1 MVYTYFMNS
10 ALVLPFSKIS
20 KGDVALVG
28 GKSANLG
35 EMTRAGF
42 PVPPGFSLTSTAY
55 QKVIDY
61 NHLEDDIRRL
71 LKGLDV
77 HDSKKLQSTSKK
89 VRSLILKADI
99 PPELTKQIFSHYRK
113 LGTSKNPALV
123 AVRSSATA
131 EDLPEASFAGQ
142 QESFLNIK
150 GEANL
155 IQAIR
160 SAWASL
166 FTARTIFYRA
176 TKGFDHFKVKLAVPI
191 QLMIQ
196 SDISG
201 VAFSVNPVNR
211 LKNQIVIEAVWGLGD
226 YIVQGV
232 VTPDHY
238 IVDKTDFTIHSKQV
252 VPQKV
257 MEIYRY
263 PSGVKKA
270 KVKKTLI
277 NQSKLTDNQIIK
289 IAKIVN
295 QVHQHYFF
303 PQDIEWAMSNNRF
316 YIVQSRPITTLVNS
330 NQKEGLTT
338 KDLTGLKKI
347 LSGQPASP
355 GIASGSTVVIKKASQ
370 INTIKQGDVLVAEMT
385 SPDYVPAMKRA
396 SGIITDKG
404 GQTSHAAI
412 VSRELGVPAIVG
424 TGNATKIFSKTKKIT
439 LDGTTGNIY
448 ADIPKQKVKK
458 KVVAKTSS
466 PKDFKGIDPV
476 KTATKVYV
484 NLAEP
489 ELAPTVAQR
498 DTDGVGL
505 LRAEFIIAQIGIH
518 PKKLIQ
524 DKRSQVFVDKLADSM
539 AIFCQSFGNRP
550 VVYRTTD
557 FKTNEYRNL
566 LGGKYYEPEE
576 SNPMI
581 GYRGAY
587 RYLHDEAVFRLEIEA
602 IKKVRNKMGY
612 KNLWVMIPFVRTVNQ
627 MIQVKKLLSSYGLV
641 RSPSFKLWMMVEV
654 PSNVILLEDFIKV
667 GIDGVSIGSND
678 LTMLLLGTDRDNETV
693 AEVFDER
700 DPAVLWALEK
710 IIKTSNRHRITSS
723 ICGQAPST
731 YSDLVQKLVEWGIT
745 SVSVSPD
752 AIDRTRDMIKQAE
765 KRLLK

>member
-1 MVYTYFMNS
+1 MKP
-10 ALVLPFSKIS
+10 ALVLPFSKID
-20 KGDVALVG
+20 KDDVALVG

-35 EMTRAGF
+35 EMTQAGF
-42 PVPPGFSLTSTAY
+42 PIPPGFSLTSHAY

-61 NHLEDDIRRL
+61 NELEDNIRQL

-77 HDSKKLQSTSKK
+77 HDSKKLQSVAKK
-89 VRSLILKADI
+89 IQHLILKADI
-99 PPELTKQIFSHYRK
+99 PPELTKEIFHHYRQ

-131 EDLPEASFAGQ
+131 EDLPDASFAGQ

-160 SAWASL
+160 GAWASL
-166 FTARTIFYRA
+166 FKARTIFYRA
-176 TKGFDHFKVKLAVPI
+176 TKGFDHFKVKLAVPV
-191 QLMIQ
+191 QLMVQ

-238 IVDKTDFTIHSKQV
+238 IVDKTDFSIHSKQV

-257 MEIYRY
+257 QEVYRY
-263 PSGVKKA
+263 PSGVKKI
-270 KVKKTLI
+270 KVKPSFVD
-277 NQSKLTDNQIIK
+277 QAKLTDNQIIK
-289 IAKIVN
+289 IAEIVN
-295 QVHQHYFF
+295 QVHQHYFY

-316 YIVQSRPITTLVNS
+316 YIVQSRPITTLAS
-330 NQKEGLTT
+330 STQTT
-338 KDLTGLKKI
+338 KYTSQDLTGLKKI
-347 LSGQPASP
+347 LTGKPASP
-355 GIASGSTVVIKKASQ
+355 GIGAGSSVVVKKASE
-370 INTIKQGDVLVAEMT
+370 INKVKQGDILVADMT
-385 SPDYVPAMKRA
+385 SPDFVPAMKRA
-396 SGIITDKG
+396 SGIITNKG

-412 VSRELGVPAIVG
+412 VSRELGIPAIVG
-424 TGNATKIFSKTKKIT
+424 TDKATKILKKRQSIT
-439 LDGTTGNIY
+439 LDGHTGDIY
-448 ADIPKQKVKK
+448 SGLPKKETKKKVKK
-458 KVVAKTSS
+458 KTAPAK
-466 PKDFKGIDPV
+466 PKKFKGVDPV
-476 KTATKVYV
+476 HTATRVYV

-489 ELAPTVAQR
+489 DLAPAVAQQ
-498 DTDGVGL
+498 DSDGVGL
-505 LRAEFIIAQIGIH
+505 LRAEFIIAQIGVH

-524 DKRSQVFVDKLADSM
+524 DKRSQVFVDQLAENIG
-539 AIFCQSFGNRP
+539 IFCQSFGERP

-566 LGGKYYEPEE
+566 TGGKYYEPEE
-576 SNPMI
+576 PNPML

-587 RYLHDEAVFRLEIEA
+587 RYLHDESVFRLEIEA

-612 KNLWVMIPFVRTVNQ
+612 KNLWLMMPFVRTVNQ
-627 MIQVKKLLSSYGLV
+627 MAEVKKLLSSHGLV
-641 RSPSFKLWMMVEV
+641 RSPSFKLWMMVEI

-667 GIDGVSIGSND
+667 GIDGISIGSND

-693 AEVFDER
+693 ADIYDER

-710 IIKTSNRHRITSS
+710 AIKTANRHKITSS
-723 ICGQAPST
+723 ICGQAPSM
-731 YSDLVQKLVEWGIT
+731 YSDLVEKLVSWGIT

-752 AIDRTRDMIKQAE
+752 AIERTREMIYQAE

>member
-20 KGDVALVG
+20 KGDTSLVG

-277 NQSKLTDNQIIK
+277 NQSKLTDNQVIK

-295 QVHQHYFF
+295 KVHQHYFF

-316 YIVQSRPITTLVNS
+316 YIVQSRPITTLVNN
-330 NQKEGLTT
+330 NQNQGLTA
-338 KDLTGLKKI
+338 KDLVGLKKI
-347 LSGQPASP
+347 LTGKPASP
-355 GIASGSTVVIKKASQ
+355 GIGCGSTVIIKKASQ

-424 TGNATKIFSKTKKIT
+424 TGNAKK
-439 LDGTTGNIY
+439 Y
-448 ADIPKQKVKK
+448 SVK
-458 KVVAKTSS
+458 
-466 PKDFKGIDPV
+466 
-476 KTATKVYV
+476 
-484 NLAEP
+484 
-489 ELAPTVAQR
+489 
-498 DTDGVGL
+498 
-505 LRAEFIIAQIGIH
+505 
-518 PKKLIQ
+518 PKKLLLTEPQ
-524 DKRSQVFVDKLADSM
+524 E
-539 AIFCQSFGNRP
+539 IFMLIFLN
-550 VVYRTTD
+550 
-557 FKTNEYRNL
+557 
-566 LGGKYYEPEE
+566 
-576 SNPMI
+576 
-581 GYRGAY
+581 
-587 RYLHDEAVFRLEIEA
+587 
-602 IKKVRNKMGY
+602 
-612 KNLWVMIPFVRTVNQ
+612 
-627 MIQVKKLLSSYGLV
+627 KKLK
-641 RSPSFKLWMMVEV
+641 RKL
-654 PSNVILLEDFIKV
+654 L
-667 GIDGVSIGSND
+667 
-678 LTMLLLGTDRDNETV
+678 
-693 AEVFDER
+693 
-700 DPAVLWALEK
+700 
-710 IIKTSNRHRITSS
+710 
-723 ICGQAPST
+723 
-731 YSDLVQKLVEWGIT
+731 QKL
-745 SVSVSPD
+745 PH
-752 AIDRTRDMIKQAE
+752 
-765 KRLLK
+765 LKTLKVLIPSRPPPRST